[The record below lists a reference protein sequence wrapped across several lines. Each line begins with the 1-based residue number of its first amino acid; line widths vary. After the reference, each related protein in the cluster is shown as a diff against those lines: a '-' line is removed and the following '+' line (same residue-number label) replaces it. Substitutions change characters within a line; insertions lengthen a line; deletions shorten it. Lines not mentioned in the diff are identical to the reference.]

1 MPHDSCENRGMDEL
15 RWPTYKTRSITL
27 DRPLDSTTRGSAYVV
42 DSEGRE
48 YLDCVG
54 GIGCAPLGHGDPRWV
69 EAISNQLAK
78 IAAAAN
84 SYRTAPQRAYARALL
99 DRVPMADARV
109 FLCSTGTEST
119 EAAIK
124 LAVKSTGRD
133 VIIAF
138 ERAFHGRSLGAL
150 SLTANPGYRR
160 PYVRCLAEPEGA
172 GAFADMK
179 VARAPFGDLDAVRAL
194 CERYKGRVAAIFLEP
209 IQGEAGI
216 FPASKEFLL
225 GLRELCDSQGALL
238 GIDEIQSGCGRTGHF
253 TAWETIV
260 GDAAEPDILWMAK
273 ALGGGFPVAACVA
286 RTEVAQAMQPGT
298 HGTTFGGNPVACAA
312 GLATLRI
319 IEEDGL
325 MAKAGA
331 QRAILEEL
339 AAAQPLSAPFEI
351 RGVGAMLGV
360 GIGAPDEKLAAPLGA
375 RMPEL
380 GVLVTVCGGHTVRSL
395 LPFFAGREELAKFW
409 ATIIQALE
417 A

>member
-1 MPHDSCENRGMDEL
+1 MDAL
-15 RWPTYKTRSITL
+15 RWPTYKTRSIVL
-27 DRPLDSTTRGSAYVV
+27 DRPLESTTRGSAYVV
-42 DSEGRE
+42 DTEGRT

-69 EAISNQLAK
+69 EAISTQLSK
-78 IAAAAN
+78 VAAAAN
-84 SYRTAPQRAYARALL
+84 SYQTAPQRAFAAALL
-99 DRVPMADARV
+99 ERMPIADARV

-124 LAVKSTGRD
+124 LAVKATGRD
-133 VIIAF
+133 IILSF

-150 SLTANPGYRR
+150 ALTANPAYRQ
-160 PYVRCLAEPEGA
+160 PYVRCLEEDGA
-172 GAFADMK
+172 ADAFAQMK
-179 VARAPFGDLDAVRAL
+179 VARVPFGDLEAAREL
-194 CERYKGRVAAIFLEP
+194 CERYRGRIAAVFLEP

-216 FPASKEFLL
+216 FPATKEFLL
-225 GLRELCDSQGALL
+225 GLRALCDSHGALL

-260 GDAAEPDILWMAK
+260 GDAAEPDIIWMAK
-273 ALGGGFPVAACVA
+273 ALGGGFPVAACIA
-286 RTEVAQAMQPGT
+286 RTQIAQAMQPGT

-312 GLATLRI
+312 GLATLTI
-319 IEEDGL
+319 IEQDGL
-325 MAKAGA
+325 MSKAAA
-331 QRAILEEL
+331 QRGILEEI
-339 AAAQPLSAPFEI
+339 AATDPLPVPFEI

-360 GIGAPDEKLAAPLGA
+360 GLGAPEDKIAAPLGS

-395 LPFFAGREELAKFW
+395 LPFFAGREELTKFW
-409 ATIIQALE
+409 STLKQALE

>member
-1 MPHDSCENRGMDEL
+1 MDEL

-27 DRPLDSTTRGSAYVV
+27 DRPLDSKTRGSAYVV
-42 DSEGRE
+42 DTEGRE

-69 EAISNQLAK
+69 EAISGQLSK
-78 IAAAAN
+78 ISAAAN
-84 SYRTAPQRAYARALL
+84 SYQTAPQRAFAGALL
-99 DRVPMADARV
+99 ERMPISDARV

-150 SLTANPGYRR
+150 SLTATPAYRQ
-160 PYVRCLAEPEGA
+160 PYVHCLGEEGEAGFAE
-172 GAFADMK
+172 MK
-179 VARAPFGDLDAVRAL
+179 VVRAPFGDLDAVREL
-194 CERYKGRVAAIFLEP
+194 CEKYQGKIAAIFLEP

-216 FPASKEFLL
+216 FPATKEFLL
-225 GLRELCDSQGALL
+225 GLRGLCDTHGALL

-260 GDAAEPDILWMAK
+260 GDAAEPDIIWMAK
-273 ALGGGFPVAACVA
+273 ALGGGFPVAACIA
-286 RTEVAQAMQPGT
+286 RTGIAQAMQPGT

-312 GLATLRI
+312 GLATLNI

-325 MAKAGA
+325 MQKAAA
-331 QRAILEEL
+331 QRAILDEL
-339 AAAQPLSAPFEI
+339 ADAQPLSVPFEI
-351 RGVGAMLGV
+351 RGIGAMLGV
-360 GIGAPDEKLAAPLGA
+360 GIGAPADKLAAPLGTK
-375 RMPEL
+375 MPEL

-395 LPFFAGREELAKFW
+395 LPFFAGRDELAKFW
-409 ATIIQALE
+409 TTIKQALE